1 MPIIAVIGDGQL
13 ARMMHTE
20 AIELGLAPRVLAGSE
35 DASAAQVFG
44 DVRIGDYTNLDDL
57 KAVVDGAAAA
67 TFDHEHVPNEYLDEL
82 IALGVSVQPQPRAL
96 IYAQDL
102 SLIHI

>member
-44 DVRIGDYTNLDDL
+44 DVRIGDYTDLDDL
-57 KAVVDGAAAA
+57 KESSTGQRRLPS
-67 TFDHEHVPNEYLDEL
+67 TTSTCPTNT
-82 IALGVSVQPQPRAL
+82 STN
-96 IYAQDL
+96 
-102 SLIHI
+102 